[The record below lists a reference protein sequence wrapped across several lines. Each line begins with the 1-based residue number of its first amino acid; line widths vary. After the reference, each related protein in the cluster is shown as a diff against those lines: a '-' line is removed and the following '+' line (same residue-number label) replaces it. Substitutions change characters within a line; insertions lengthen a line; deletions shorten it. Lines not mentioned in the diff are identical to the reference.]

1 MLEPSRWNSDVDREH
16 MQVFRAKRL
25 AAIGALA
32 LSLALGAGSAVVVA
46 TVDSAFAQESDTDLD
61 GVVEAMPADGM
72 VGTWQIGGKI
82 VQVTETTRIDQEMGQ
97 LAVGVSVGV
106 AVGVGVSVAVGV
118 GVKVGVAVASA
129 AGTSNGGIAEA
140 GKKVNPSS
148 SLRITQPVSV
158 AT

>member
-1 MLEPSRWNSDVDREH
+1 MAGDGSDSVDNLGRRSPAMLEPSRWKSEVDWEH

-25 AAIGALA
+25 AVTGALA

-72 VGTWQIGGKI
+72 VGTWQIGGKT

-97 LAVGVSVGV
+97 FGVGV
-106 AVGVGVSVAVGV
+106 AVEVEG
-118 GVKVGVAVASA
+118 
-129 AGTSNGGIAEA
+129 
-140 GKKVNPSS
+140 
-148 SLRITQPVSV
+148 LTQPDGSIIASELEV
-158 AT
+158 ADLR